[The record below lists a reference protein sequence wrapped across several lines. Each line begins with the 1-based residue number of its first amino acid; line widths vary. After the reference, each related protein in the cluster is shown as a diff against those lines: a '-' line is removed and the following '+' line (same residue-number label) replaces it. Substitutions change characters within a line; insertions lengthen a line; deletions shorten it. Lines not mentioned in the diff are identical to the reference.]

1 MAHKWIRVVG
11 VVAAGVALS
20 ACSRTAP
27 APVAA
32 PEPTSTT
39 VSTTSAD
46 PTTSPGA
53 TTTSN
58 LEAPH
63 DLPDYGVLETSKRPV
78 SAGETTCAPDTPPA
92 QTVEAHSAAP
102 GSPTVLLGLPD
113 GFTPAADPQGDIAL
127 NLTGPDGMTG
137 TVTITPTTLDAAAAF
152 QAYGDDR
159 TKGSEISSLSVL
171 PGDLCGYSGQELMG
185 MLADQ
190 PGQGIE
196 FADRVVHVWTNDGN
210 FLIAIRLQ
218 APKGTSLDAA
228 KSVLLADFGI
238 RMPG

>member
-1 MAHKWIRVVG
+1 MSHNWIRVAS
-11 VVAAGVALS
+11 VVVVGVALS

-32 PEPTSTT
+32 PEPSSASAAPSAAPSTT
-39 VSTTSAD
+39 LPGTATTSD
-46 PTTSPGA
+46 
-53 TTTSN
+53 
-58 LEAPH
+58 LEAPQG
-63 DLPDYGVLETSKRPV
+63 LPDYGVLETAKRPV

-92 QTVEAHSAAP
+92 QPVEAHSAAP

-127 NLTGPDGMTG
+127 NLTGPDGRTG

-152 QAYGDDR
+152 RAYGDDR

>member
-1 MAHKWIRVVG
+1 MSHNWIRVAS
-11 VVAAGVALS
+11 VVVVGVALS

-32 PEPTSTT
+32 PEPSSASAAPSAAPSTT
-39 VSTTSAD
+39 LPGTVTTSD
-46 PTTSPGA
+46 
-53 TTTSN
+53 
-58 LEAPH
+58 LEAPQG
-63 DLPDYGVLETSKRPV
+63 LPDYGVLETAKRPV

-92 QTVEAHSAAP
+92 QPVEAHSAAP

-127 NLTGPDGMTG
+127 NLTGPDGRTG

-152 QAYGDDR
+152 RAYGDDR

-190 PGQGIE
+190 PGQGVE

>member
-1 MAHKWIRVVG
+1 MSHNWIRVAS
-11 VVAAGVALS
+11 VVVVGVALS

-32 PEPTSTT
+32 PEPSSASAAPSAAPSTT
-39 VSTTSAD
+39 LPGTVTTSD
-46 PTTSPGA
+46 
-53 TTTSN
+53 
-58 LEAPH
+58 LEAPQG
-63 DLPDYGVLETSKRPV
+63 LPDYGVLETAKRPV

-92 QTVEAHSAAP
+92 QPVEAHSAAP

-127 NLTGPDGMTG
+127 NLTGPDGRTG

-152 QAYGDDR
+152 RAYGDDR

-190 PGQGIE
+190 PGQGVE

-228 KSVLLADFGI
+228 KSVLLADFGV